1 MNAAPVETARRIHA
15 ALPSGGLFAG
25 QGWRIATAPFP
36 LSAEVVREF
45 ESLGRVLLQFYRAT
59 NLLYRR
65 SAEGRAPVWVAEL
78 LDQGKP
84 PELIALQRDAALRNE
99 LPRVIRP
106 DVLVTDDGLAISELD
121 SVPGGIGLTAWL
133 NQAYAGLGFD
143 VIGGARGMLDSFA
156 GIFGDAPRV
165 HIVVSEESATYRPEM
180 DWLAG
185 QLGPER
191 FTIHDSQFNGFTDGS
206 AAYRF
211 FELFDVAN
219 VPAAGPLFAAAREK
233 RLRLTPPPRPVF
245 EEKLLLAL
253 LWNRNL
259 HELWRRELGESFLN
273 RLKKLVP
280 RSWVLDP
287 APLPP
292 HAAYPGLELTEW
304 SQLKSLSQRDRDLIL
319 KVSGFS
325 DQAWGAR
332 GVYLGS
338 DLSQADWAA
347 AVDAALAAWPRSPWL
362 LQRYHKPALVR
373 SEWADPDTGAVH
385 PLPGRVRL
393 CPYYFVHGDADASR
407 PHLGGVLATVTPADK
422 KIVHGMADAVLAPC
436 AVAPAPKE
444 P

>member
-1 MNAAPVETARRIHA
+1 MDLAHRVRA
-15 ALPSGGLFAG
+15 ALPPGGLFAG
-25 QGWRIATAPFP
+25 QTWRIATAPFP
-36 LSAEVVREF
+36 LSPAVVREF

-65 SAEGRAPVWVAEL
+65 SAEGRAPAWVAEL
-78 LDQGKP
+78 LDGGKP
-84 PELIALQRDAALRNE
+84 ASLIALQRDAALRNE

-133 NQAYAGLGFD
+133 NQTYTGLGFD
-143 VIGGARGMLDSFA
+143 VVGGARGMLDGFA
-156 GIFGDAPRV
+156 GIFGNAPQV
-165 HIVVSEESATYRPEM
+165 HIIVSEESATYRPEM
-180 DWLAG
+180 AWLAA
-185 QLGPER
+185 QLDPSR
-191 FTIHDSQFNGFTDGS
+191 FTVHDSQFTGFNDGA

-219 VPAAGPLFAAAREK
+219 VPAAETLFAAAREK

-259 HELWRRELGESFLN
+259 HELWRRGLGDAFLS

-287 APLPP
+287 TPPPP
-292 HAAYPGLELTEW
+292 HAGYPGLELTDW
-304 SQLKSLSQRDRDLIL
+304 RQLKSLSQRGRDLIL

-325 DQAWGAR
+325 AHAWGAR

-347 AVDAALAAWPRSPWL
+347 AVDSALAAWPRAPCI
-362 LQRYHKPALVR
+362 LQRYHRPSLVQAQ
-373 SEWADPDTGAVH
+373 WADPDTGAVH
-385 PLPGRVRL
+385 LLPGRVRL
-393 CPYYFVHGDADASR
+393 CPYYFVQGDGDAAR
-407 PHLGGVLATVTPADK
+407 PHLGGVLATITPSDK
-422 KIVHGMADAVLAPC
+422 KIVHGMDDAVLAPC
-436 AVAPAPKE
+436 MAAPAEKAA
-444 P
+444 